1 MPATFGAPA
10 KVGVTEIEN
19 KVNVNV
25 LSYTP
30 DGKLTSLVSETLKSN
45 IANYLS
51 NYRMLNDYVVV
62 GAARVI
68 DLAFSIDLILE
79 KNANEGEIVTNVI
92 TKVSEYFAVDKM
104 ELGEDL
110 ALGSLRAFIM
120 TQPGVLNLTD
130 ILVFNKVGGNYSQSV
145 TTQPYVNAT
154 TKQIGLLDDTIYA
167 QPNEILQIRFPNQD
181 IAIRYKKPSKPVL

>member
-30 DGKLTSLVSETLKSN
+30 DGKLTSLVSETLKNN

-68 DLAFSIDLILE
+68 DIAFSIDLILE

-92 TKVSEYFAVDKM
+92 TKVSEYFSVDKM

-130 ILVFNKVGGNYSQSV
+130 ILVFNKVGGNYSQAV

-181 IAIRYKKPSKPVL
+181 IAVRYKKPSKPVL

>member
-1 MPATFGAPA
+1 M
-10 KVGVTEIEN
+10 K
-19 KVNVNV
+19 
-25 LSYTP
+25 
-30 DGKLTSLVSETLKSN
+30 KLKQNISE
-45 IANYLS
+45 YLAD
-51 NYRMLNDYVVV
+51 YRMLNDYIVV

-68 DLAFSIDLILE
+68 DIAFSIDLILE

-92 TKVSEYFAVDKM
+92 TKVSEYFSVDKM

-130 ILVFNKVGGNYSQSV
+130 ILVFNKVGGNYSQAV

-181 IAIRYKKPSKPVL
+181 IAVRYKKPSKPVL

>member
-30 DGKLTSLVSETLKSN
+30 DGKLTSLVSNTLKNN

-51 NYRMLNDYVVV
+51 NYRMINDYVVV

-79 KNANEGEIVTNVI
+79 KDANEGEIVTNVI
-92 TKVSEYFAVDKM
+92 TKVSDYFAVDKM

-120 TQPGVLNLTD
+120 NQPGVLNLTD

-154 TKQIGLLDDTIYA
+154 TKQIGLIDDTIYA